1 MANNVQSIFH
11 LPAFLYNGPVSPTE
25 HCNSLTFL
33 PDDTPL
39 SADAFNEWR
48 GTPWGRTRTP
58 VRLAVARDLHYGS
71 TPDVDIQFTDLKGPR
86 RPKTKC
92 AVIGSGRPK
101 PESPAHSKS
110 VPSSEP
116 HEETATVNPVDES
129 SHTVSV
135 SVTDTPSPNQ
145 NRSKRDV
152 IRSRRPKL
160 EHHGDMSNLRPDDRG
175 MDAATC
181 EKFYR
186 MSTAPED
193 RISLT
198 STESDD
204 SDASASTRVSFDL
217 GAKYATRSNTE
228 QKAKCR
234 ADARAMVE
242 REAATTKHTVTLTK
256 VAPNLEED
264 LLTSKPE
271 EERPEFA
278 VKAIAN
284 AEGETE
290 LAAISNLSRQL
301 SSTNLNDGRSAL
313 TEQITTA
320 EDDETEEAE

>member
-1 MANNVQSIFH
+1 M
-11 LPAFLYNGPVSPTE
+11 SPTE

-39 SADAFNEWR
+39 SPDAFNEWR

-101 PESPAHSKS
+101 PESPAHSRSVPSSEPHEETATVNPVKS

-198 STESDD
+198 STDSDD
-204 SDASASTRVSFDL
+204 SDDSASTRVSFDL

-242 REAATTKHTVTLTK
+242 REAATTKHTVMVTK
-256 VAPNLEED
+256 VAPDLEGD
-264 LLTSKPE
+264 FPTTKPE
-271 EERPEFA
+271 EERPESA

-301 SSTNLNDGRSAL
+301 TSTNLNDGRSAL
-313 TEQITTA
+313 TEQVTTTG
-320 EDDETEEAE
+320 DDETEEAE

>member
-1 MANNVQSIFH
+1 
-11 LPAFLYNGPVSPTE
+11 
-25 HCNSLTFL
+25 
-33 PDDTPL
+33 
-39 SADAFNEWR
+39 
-48 GTPWGRTRTP
+48 
-58 VRLAVARDLHYGS
+58 
-71 TPDVDIQFTDLKGPR
+71 
-86 RPKTKC
+86 
-92 AVIGSGRPK
+92 
-101 PESPAHSKS
+101 
-110 VPSSEP
+110 
-116 HEETATVNPVDES
+116 
-129 SHTVSV
+129 
-135 SVTDTPSPNQ
+135 
-145 NRSKRDV
+145 
-152 IRSRRPKL
+152 
-160 EHHGDMSNLRPDDRG
+160 MSNLRPDDRG